1 MIVLSKVTTVSLIGG
16 FVFASLRGPLVVV
29 VIMIDG
35 SISHNNNNIIVLVSS
50 TSIVDRYK
58 VPFLNRNRN
67 YSVWTIYKWSVK
79 LETKGV

>member
-16 FVFASLRGPLVVV
+16 FVFTSLRGPLVVV

-35 SISHNNNNIIVLVSS
+35 SISHNNNIIVLVSS
-50 TSIVDRYK
+50 TSIIDRYK

-67 YSVWTIYKWSVK
+67 YSV
-79 LETKGV
+79 

>member
-35 SISHNNNNIIVLVSS
+35 SKSHNNIIVLVSS

-79 LETKGV
+79 LETQGV